1 MLTLFRRG
9 RISLEDLESQMD
21 AMANEVAEIQQRINA
36 IDAQTQVSEAA
47 RQHITD
53 AHQLL
58 ERLCTRLDDI
68 ERADNVELKHQIIT
82 RLVSEIRVKTD
93 ATVRPKAASVSITY
107 IFASD
112 SCAIL
117 TNSGS
122 TR

>member
-68 ERADNVELKHQIIT
+68 ERADNVELKHQIINP
-82 RLVSEIRVKTD
+82 LVSEIPR
-93 ATVRPKAASVSITY
+93 
-107 IFASD
+107 
-112 SCAIL
+112 
-117 TNSGS
+117 
-122 TR
+122 